1 MVINVRRMLL
11 VLGLVVLS
19 FALVSG
25 TVLASEDFTVGIS
38 QLVEHPALD
47 SSREGFIAGLEDSGF
62 AEGENIEFVV
72 ENAQGDMSTAQT
84 IAQKFAND
92 NPDLVLAIA
101 TPAAQAAANVIDD
114 IPVLITAVTDPEEAG
129 VVEDMDNPGGNITG
143 TTDMN
148 PVHDQFSLIQ
158 DFMPDVN
165 SVGIIYNSG
174 EVNSVVQKEIAEEA
188 AAEIGVELEEAT
200 ATDTSEV
207 QLAASS
213 LVGDVDAIYLPTDN
227 TVASAL
233 PSILDAAHQEN
244 VPVFASEGAMVE
256 EGAIAT
262 KGIDY
267 FELGHLT
274 GQMAAEVLA
283 GTDPS
288 ELPVAGA
295 EDLNISVNTTTAEEL
310 GLEIPDYVL
319 QEAEQIIE

>member
-1 MVINVRRMLL
+1 MAIKGRSM
-11 VLGLVVLS
+11 LVVLGIVVFGLV
-19 FALVSG
+19 FASGMVS
-25 TVLASEDFTVGIS
+25 ASDNFTVGIS

-47 SSREGFIAGLEDSGF
+47 SSREGFITGLEESGF
-62 AEGENIEFVV
+62 IEGENIEFTV

-84 IAQKFAND
+84 IAQKFQNE

-101 TPAAQAAANVIDD
+101 TPAAQAAANVIKD

-129 VVEDMDNPGGNITG
+129 LVENMDDPGGNLTG

-148 PVHDQFSLIQ
+148 PIHDQFSLIE
-158 DFMPDVN
+158 DFMPEAE

-188 AAEIGVELEEAT
+188 AEVIGVELVEAT

-213 LVGDVDAIYLPTDN
+213 LAGDVDAVYLPTDN

-233 PSILDAAHQEN
+233 PSILDSAHQEGI
-244 VPVFASEGAMVE
+244 PVFASEGAMVE
-256 EGAIAT
+256 QGAVAT

-267 FELGHLT
+267 FELGRKT
-274 GQMAAEVLA
+274 GQMAAEVLE
-283 GTDPS
+283 GTEPS
-288 ELPVAGA
+288 ELAIAGA
-295 EDLNISVNTTTAEEL
+295 DNLNISVNKSTAEEL
-310 GLEIPDYVL
+310 GLEIPEDVL
-319 QEAEQIIE
+319 QEAEQVIE